1 MASSPQVAVAT
12 RLWVGA
18 SIGKGE
24 IISATAPQS
33 HYLRRVLKIS
43 DGGRIAVFNGSDGEW
58 LAEVRFSG
66 RKGCSLLPISLTRPQ
81 VVEEGPWLLFAPVK
95 KYRLDFLVQKSVE
108 LGVQL
113 ICPVQTRRTIVR
125 RVAKKR
131 ILANAIEAAEQ
142 CGRVTLPE
150 VADFS
155 PLSEVMLSW
164 PQGRTLFWGDESGGG
179 IPALRA
185 FHPDLT
191 KAAFLIGPEGGFEE
205 SEREFL
211 TAQAFT
217 KAIDL
222 GPRILRSDT
231 AGLMALSLWQG
242 ACSSTGH
249 GF

>member
-18 SIGKGE
+18 SLGKEE
-24 IISATAPQS
+24 IISATASQT
-33 HYLRRVLKIS
+33 HYLRHVLKIS
-43 DGGRIAVFNGSDGEW
+43 EGGQIAVFNGSDGEW

-66 RKGCSLLPISLTRPQ
+66 RKGCSLLPIGLARPQ

-108 LGVQL
+108 LGVEV

-142 CGRVTLPE
+142 CGRLTLPK
-150 VADFS
+150 VAEFS

-164 PQGRTLFWGDESGGG
+164 QPGRTLFWGDENGGG
-179 IPALRA
+179 VPALRA
-185 FHPDLT
+185 FGSDLT
-191 KAAFLIGPEGGFEE
+191 KAAFLIGPEGGFEK

-211 TAQAFT
+211 TAQSFT

-242 ACSSTGH
+242 ARGSIGY
-249 GF
+249 GL

>member
-1 MASSPQVAVAT
+1 MAT

-18 SIGKGE
+18 SLGEGE
-24 IISATAPQS
+24 IIPATASQS
-33 HYLRRVLKIS
+33 HYLRNVLKIS
-43 DGGRIAVFNGSDGEW
+43 EGGRIAVFNGSDGEW
-58 LAEVRFSG
+58 LAEVRFSA
-66 RKGCSLLPISLTRPQ
+66 RKGCSLLLIALARPQ

-108 LGVQL
+108 LGVEL

-131 ILANAIEAAEQ
+131 ILANVIEAAEQ

-150 VADFS
+150 VAEFS
-155 PLSEVMLSW
+155 PLSEVILSW
-164 PQGRTLFWGDESGGG
+164 PPGRTLFWGDESGGG

-185 FHPDLT
+185 FDPDLT

-211 TAQAFT
+211 TAQSFT

-242 ACSSTGH
+242 VCSSGGH